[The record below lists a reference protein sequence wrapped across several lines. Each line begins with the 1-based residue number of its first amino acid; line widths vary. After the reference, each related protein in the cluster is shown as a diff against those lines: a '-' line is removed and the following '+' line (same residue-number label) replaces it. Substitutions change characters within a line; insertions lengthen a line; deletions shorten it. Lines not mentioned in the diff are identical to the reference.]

1 MKAGGRTFRRK
12 PGPLYRDRGSR
23 EGEGFPRPLTRH
35 PREAG
40 VTEESRLA
48 RGEPRS
54 VQSLER
60 PCLPQDKLL
69 ACEGRC
75 ASSPE
80 ASGRAGGGSQL
91 LT

>member
-80 ASGRAGGGSQL
+80 ASGRVGGGSQL